1 MANISSRKDKDG
13 NIISYRIRVAR
24 GYDNYGK
31 KLKPYELSW
40 KPAPGMTKKQI
51 EKELNKQA
59 VQFEEECK
67 NGLSEVQQKL
77 LCLNSILATL
87 KLKKIAFPL

>member
-1 MANISSRKDKDG
+1 
-13 NIISYRIRVAR
+13 
-24 GYDNYGK
+24 
-31 KLKPYELSW
+31 
-40 KPAPGMTKKQI
+40 MTKKQI

-77 LCLNSILATL
+77 HLLNSVLLIL
-87 KLKKIAFPL
+87 KLKRIAFHLRRTKCMKEFSNSLLFLLSDI